1 MYLRYKMILI
11 GGNVF
16 SSSRVT
22 DMGIVADEG
31 LRK

>member
-1 MYLRYKMILI
+1 MILI